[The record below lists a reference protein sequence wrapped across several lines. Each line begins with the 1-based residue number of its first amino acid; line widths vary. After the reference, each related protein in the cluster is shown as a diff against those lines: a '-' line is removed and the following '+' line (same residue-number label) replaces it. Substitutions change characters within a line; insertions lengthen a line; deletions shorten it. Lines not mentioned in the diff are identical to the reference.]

1 MKYLLQIIN
10 YFKKNRKNMTNKI
23 ILQNMFVLHTTTL
36 NTKYMSYIK
45 KTKNGISK
53 NYRSLNSNNQ

>member
-1 MKYLLQIIN
+1 
-10 YFKKNRKNMTNKI
+10 MTNKI